1 MIGDY
6 YRPESLEKAIKLL
19 TKKGKDLKPLGGGT
33 QLSRFQTELKGVV
46 DLQSAGLDNIQV
58 RGKQIKIGATA
69 CLDAI
74 LENPHVDAEIKRAI
88 YLDAS
93 KNIRNMATLG
103 GWLVSS
109 DARSAF
115 STVLLALDITLT
127 WEPKSV
133 QVRIG
138 DWLPIR
144 EIEPPGVLL
153 TEAEWN
159 LRPNLVFE
167 YVARS
172 PKDRPILIVAVAQW
186 GSGRT
191 RVAMGGFG
199 PAPIIAMDGPE
210 GLGADVACR
219 DAYFEAGDAWASA
232 AYRREVAPK
241 LAVRCLERINAMKEN
256 EA

>member
-6 YRPESLEKAIKLL
+6 YRPESVEKAVKLL
-19 TKKGKDLKPLGGGT
+19 SRKNGDLRPLGGGT
-33 QLSRFQTELKGVV
+33 QLSRFQGDLKGVV
-46 DLQSAGLDNIQV
+46 DLQSAGLDQILV
-58 RGKQIKIGATA
+58 DHEQIKVGATTR
-69 CLDAI
+69 LDMI
-74 LENPHVDAEIKRAI
+74 LESPNIDTEIKRAI
-88 YLDAS
+88 RLDAS

-115 STVLLALDITLT
+115 STILLALDITLT
-127 WEPKSV
+127 WEPDSV
-133 QVRIG
+133 QVRMG

-153 TEAEWN
+153 TETDWDM
-159 LRPNLVFE
+159 RPYLAFE

-172 PKDRPILIVAVAQW
+172 PKDRPTLIVAVAQW

-199 PAPIIAMDGPE
+199 PVPIVAMDGPE
-210 GLGADVACR
+210 GLGADIACR
-219 DAYFEAGDAWASA
+219 DAYFEAEDAWASA

-241 LAVRCLERINAMKEN
+241 LAVRCLERIDTMKGS

>member
-6 YRPESLEKAIKLL
+6 YRPDSVEKAVKLL
-19 TKKGKDLKPLGGGT
+19 SHKGDDLKPLGGGT
-33 QLSRFQTELKGVV
+33 QLSRFQTDLKGVV
-46 DLQSAGLDNIQV
+46 DLQATGLD
-58 RGKQIKIGATA
+58 QIHVGDQKIKVGATTR
-69 CLDAI
+69 LDAI
-74 LENPHVDAEIKRAI
+74 LEHTNVDAEIKRAI
-88 YLDAS
+88 RLDAS

-115 STVLLALDITLT
+115 SAVLLALDIALT
-127 WEPKSV
+127 WEPNSV
-133 QVRIG
+133 QIRMG
-138 DWLPIR
+138 DWLPVR

-153 TEAEWN
+153 TEAEWD

-172 PKDRPILIVAVAQW
+172 PKDRPTLIVAVAQW

-219 DAYFEAGDAWASA
+219 DAYFEAEDAWASA

-241 LAVRCLERINAMKEN
+241 LAVRCLERIDAMKGS

>member
-1 MIGDY
+1 MIGEY
-6 YRPESLEKAIKLL
+6 YRPESLEKAVELL
-19 TKKGKDLKPLGGGT
+19 SKKGGDLKPLGGGT
-33 QLSRFQTELKGVV
+33 HLSRYQMDLQGVV
-46 DLQSAGLDNIQV
+46 DLQSTGLDKIQIS
-58 RGKQIKIGATA
+58 GQQIMVGATTR
-69 CLDAI
+69 LDSMM
-74 LENPHVDAEIKRAI
+74 ENPNLDAEITRAI
-88 YLDAS
+88 RLDAS

-103 GWLVSS
+103 GWLISS
-109 DARSAF
+109 DGRSAF
-115 STVLLALDITLT
+115 STVLLALDIALT
-127 WEPKSV
+127 WEPNSV
-133 QVRIG
+133 QVRMG

-153 TEAEWN
+153 TETEWN

-172 PKDRPILIVAVAQW
+172 PKDRPTLIVAVAQW

-191 RVAMGGFG
+191 RVALGGFG

-210 GLGADVACR
+210 GQGADVACR

-241 LAVRCLERINAMKEN
+241 LAVRCLERIDAMKGS